1 MLFLPII
8 TICTIQLF
16 YWIFCLLFF
25 AFVDHTYKQNRII
38 VGIEGFL
45 EAQVQFYLF
54 FMTPLRI
61 ADKYRFTQE
70 VTPAGTI
77 IAANLCLSCVGCLF
91 IR

>member
-45 EAQVQFYLF
+45 EAIKTEEESSRLELMGVKLKSIKAQH
-54 FMTPLRI
+54 
-61 ADKYRFTQE
+61 
-70 VTPAGTI
+70 
-77 IAANLCLSCVGCLF
+77 
-91 IR
+91 